1 MPFSSFPDVFSWIQH
16 LQWKNTNS
24 LYNNNHNNNNNNNNN
39 NSINLC
45 PSDSSQPSLKLSIN
59 TSNNSQYFSLS
70 IFADYSNLPIA
81 LWTSKKIL
89 LPKKPTSK
97 KSLLDNSDE
106 ASYTLLSNIIQ
117 GVLKYCSYKCQS
129 SLKLP
134 RNYNNYSLR
143 DIFNFSVLSLAF
155 VVCIYEAPKDL
166 RASCLVILKDQFA
179 CPESREASKALM
191 RVLGSNTEEQWMR
204 SMNLAIT
211 NWISELQA
219 ASAVVKPPSP
229 LFSYSFSAF
238 GLWKVQLYC
247 PVIAMSVDKASGSS
261 PDDRLVFSLNYH
273 QLEGVIQLNYR
284 VVVREK
290 WIEVMVNTDNIRC
303 DVIKLLSDTL
313 MNERGAGAS
322 EKHFPSRISLE
333 ITPTG
338 AMQSNVISVSVSK
351 SSENHPTE
359 IGHET
364 GIEASFE
371 PPSAI
376 GLHFSAGETISTSL
390 KPWKFEQSVY
400 GNSANLNWFLHDSAD
415 GREVFSSK
423 PSKLALLHPKSWFK
437 NRYSNARRPFTR
449 QGGVIFAGDEY
460 GESVSWKM
468 DKGGCMGSGVMEW
481 EIKGFIW
488 LTYWP
493 NKHRT
498 FYTETRRLEF
508 REIVHLTLV

>member
-1 MPFSSFPDVFSWIQH
+1 MPFSSFPDVFSWIQQC

-24 LYNNNHNNNNNNNNN
+24 INKNNNNNN
-39 NSINLC
+39 NSIKLC
-45 PSDSSQPSLKLSIN
+45 PSNSSQPSLQLTIN
-59 TSNNSQYFSLS
+59 TSINAQYFSLS
-70 IFADYSNLPIA
+70 IFADYNNLPIS

-89 LPKKPTSK
+89 LPKQSIY
-97 KSLLDNSDE
+97 DE
-106 ASYTLLSNIIQ
+106 TYYTLLCDVIQ
-117 GVLKYCSYKCQS
+117 GVLRYCSYKCQS

-134 RNYNNYSLR
+134 RNYNNYNLK
-143 DIFNFSVLSLAF
+143 DIFNFSFLSLAF

-166 RASCLVILKDQFA
+166 RSSCLDILKDQFT
-179 CPESREASKALM
+179 CPESREVSKALM
-191 RVLGSNTEEQWMR
+191 RLLGSNTEEQWMR
-204 SMNLAIT
+204 SMSLAIT

-219 ASAVVKPPSP
+219 ANVIDFRTPSP
-229 LFSYSFSAF
+229 LFSYSFSTF

-247 PVIAMSVDKASGSS
+247 PVIAMRVDKASGSS

-322 EKHFPSRISLE
+322 EKHFPSRISLQ
-333 ITPTG
+333 ITPTS

-351 SSENHPTE
+351 SSENHPTD
-359 IGHET
+359 ISHET

-371 PPSAI
+371 PPTAI
-376 GLHFSAGETISTSL
+376 GLHFSSGDTITTSL
-390 KPWKFEQSVY
+390 KPWKFEQSIY
-400 GNSANLNWFLHDSAD
+400 GNSANLNWFLHDRAD

-437 NRYSNARRPFTR
+437 NRYSKAHRPFTR

-460 GESVSWKM
+460 GESVSWKV
-468 DKGGCMGSGVMEW
+468 DKGCCMGRVMEW
-481 EIKGFIW
+481 EIKGLIW

-508 REIVHLTLV
+508 REIVHLRLV